1 MPQYTLT
8 QRALFDRFW
17 ELEDQIQA
25 TSERTAPLQVELD
38 EANALCEKY
47 RQIALEKKADIELER
62 DGPAWLDVKHEKAQ
76 IAAAMRFIPRRG
88 DY

>member
-1 MPQYTLT
+1 MAQYTPT

-25 TSERTAPLQVELD
+25 TNKRTAPLQVELD
-38 EANALCEKY
+38 EANALCEQY
-47 RQIALEKKADIELER
+47 RRVAMDKKADIELER
-62 DGPAWLDVKHEKAQ
+62 DGPAWLDVKREKAQ
-76 IAAAMRFIPRRG
+76 IAATMRFIPRRG